1 MDPTCGPWG
10 SLLRPILPLDL
21 GLFSVPPPLDLGG
34 PPPPSFFPLLYQG
47 AVHVFDSRH
56 PTGSCE
62 ECPASWLP
70 FQGSCYLF
78 SIERATWEESQRQ
91 CAGAGAHLVIVG
103 DLEEQVRSPQQSQA
117 GGGRRNSPEGTWRGR
132 GARPAQL
139 AGSPFPAGL
148 PESEHP
154 RPRLLAGPEGG
165 APRAQDPGL
174 PVGRR
179 SPAQL
184 QVREGTWGEG
194 QVSTCGKCFG
204 QISGTRLGWAGQTP
218 GPG

>member
-1 MDPTCGPWG
+1 MTQSLAKAGRDREDIRSELFRALEAIRLGNSEQYRGERGRGQVDPTCGPWG

-34 PPPPSFFPLLYQG
+34 PPRPSFFRLLYQG

-78 SIERATWEESQRQ
+78 SVERATWEESQRQ

-103 DLEEQVRSPQQSQA
+103 DLEEQVRSPQQSRA
-117 GGGRRNSPEGTWRGR
+117 GGGRWNSPEGAWRGR

-139 AGSPFPAGL
+139 AGSPFP
-148 PESEHP
+148 
-154 RPRLLAGPEGG
+154 R
-165 APRAQDPGL
+165 RA
-174 PVGRR
+174 
-179 SPAQL
+179 S
-184 QVREGTWGEG
+184 
-194 QVSTCGKCFG
+194 
-204 QISGTRLGWAGQTP
+204 
-218 GPG
+218 